1 MLGKL
6 IAYEWKATWKL
17 MVILNAVVIVLSG
30 LGVMFASVE
39 GLGDMIGRTSMG
51 SAWMFIMF
59 FSFLMVYIL
68 GIFALSIGTT
78 IYFYVRFYRNIYTDQ
93 GYLMHTLP
101 VTEHELILSKA
112 IVAFI
117 WRMIGVVITSVGVG
131 SILVVLFGKIDDLSG
146 WPTRV
151 YREYVEE
158 VYDGNSAYFFTYI
171 ILMLLCGLV
180 SVVHSIFMG
189 YAAISIGQLAS
200 KNKVLASIGAYF
212 GIMIIVGMISNTLSQ
227 TFFFSAS
234 VFDDMKYTP
243 GRMGAIS
250 IGSTLAMCILSTAL
264 AVGGYFITHYM
275 MKKKLNLE

>member
-30 LGVMFASVE
+30 LGVMLASVE
-39 GLGDMIGRTSMG
+39 GLSDMIDRSSMG
-51 SAWMFIMF
+51 SVWLFIMF
-59 FSFLMVYIL
+59 FSYIMVYIL

-117 WRMIGVVITSVGVG
+117 WRMIGVVITMVGVG
-131 SILVVLFGKIDDLSG
+131 SIVMVLFGKLDDLPD
-146 WPTRV
+146 WPTRM
-151 YREYVEE
+151 YKGFVEE
-158 VYDGNSAYFFTYI
+158 VYDGNVAYFIIYL
-171 ILMLLCGLV
+171 ILMLVSGIV

-189 YAAISIGQLAS
+189 YASISIGQLAS

-212 GIMIIVGMISNTLSQ
+212 GILIIVGMISNTLSQ

-234 VFDDMKYTP
+234 VFDDMKTLP
-243 GRMGAIS
+243 GRMGAVS
-250 IGSTLAMCILSTAL
+250 IGSTLAMCILSAVL

-275 MKKKLNLE
+275 MRKKLNLE